1 MSKTEK
7 NGQMG
12 NTNLAVVILAGGK
25 GSRFKTRRPKVLHAV
40 GGKTLLAHAV
50 AAATRLAPPD
60 DIFVVISAGDEQ
72 VRNTLDGSGV
82 KVLEQPESRGTG
94 SALQCA
100 RDAIAGYELV
110 VVLPSDMP
118 LLQTETLV
126 KLERLHRAEN
136 AAMTLVNEPYAKP
149 ADETTTGICAFKT
162 QRLLEHLD
170 ELRAK
175 KPHGEVSLTDMA
187 AILRAAG
194 ESVANVASTEVDEV
208 LHAGTIAD
216 LVLLDA
222 KMRVGIAH
230 RLMDAGV
237 TIYRPETCVIDADV
251 EVGADTVIEPFV
263 QLLGSTKI
271 GTGCQIRSYSVLE
284 SCTLG
289 NNVLI
294 RPSCVLTESSIADRA
309 EIGPFSRMRP
319 GCEVGEQA
327 HIGNFVELKKAKL
340 KKGVKAGHLAYL
352 GDAEIGENVNVGA
365 GVITCNYDG
374 VLKHVTRVG
383 DGAFVGS
390 DSTLVAPLT
399 VGAGSYIGAGSCITR
414 DVPPDA
420 LALGRAQQVT
430 KEGWAVER
438 RARQKAEARIA
449 KETDVPAKK
458 DRVPEPH

>member
-7 NGQMG
+7 DGQPAKA
-12 NTNLAVVILAGGK
+12 NLAVVILAGGK

-50 AAATRLAPPD
+50 AAATHVASPD
-60 DIFVVISAGDEQ
+60 DIFVVIGSGDEQ
-72 VRNTLDGSGV
+72 VRGALEGSGV
-82 KVLEQPESRGTG
+82 KVVEQVESHGTG

-100 RDAIAGYELV
+100 REAIAGYEFV
-110 VVLPSDMP
+110 VVLPPDMP
-118 LLQTETLV
+118 LLQAETLV
-126 KLERLHRAEN
+126 KLQRLHRAEN

-149 ADETTTGICAFKT
+149 ADETSTGICAFKT

-170 ELRAK
+170 ELRAR

-187 AILRAAG
+187 SILRAAG
-194 ESVANVASTEVDEV
+194 DSVANVASTEVDEV
-208 LHAGTIAD
+208 LHAGTIAE
-216 LVLLDA
+216 LVALDA
-222 KMRVGIAH
+222 KMRAAKAH

-237 TIYRPETCVIDADV
+237 MIYRPETCVIDPDV
-251 EVGADTVIEPFV
+251 EVGADTLIEPFV
-263 QLLGSTKI
+263 QLLGKTKI
-271 GTGCQIRSYSVLE
+271 GTGCHVRSYSVLE

-319 GCEVGEQA
+319 GCEVGEQS

-374 VLKHVTRVG
+374 VLKHLTRVG

-399 VGAGSYIGAGSCITR
+399 VGAGSYIGAGSCITEE
-414 DVPPDA
+414 VPADS
-420 LALGRAQQVT
+420 LAVGRSRQVV
-430 KEGWAVER
+430 KEGWAAER
-438 RARQKAEARIA
+438 RARQKAQATVA
-449 KETDVPAKK
+449 DGKK
-458 DRVPEPH
+458 S